1 MNSGRMMIGK
11 ISSISLYITVLLVSP
26 AALHGQETIVDSSG
40 VVSVDS
46 LALSAR
52 VSERA
57 DSLMRA
63 ADSFRKEYDFTNA
76 LAVCR
81 EALELPVDS
90 LERIGIED
98 SRLLCEN
105 GANML
110 DFVYRPSV
118 VARKR
123 VSLNDFFLYYP
134 LEDKS
139 WHPVPDVLDG
149 SSGHPFSRAV
159 YAGDGDREIY
169 FSARDEGGSRNLM
182 CTAFNDSLWTAPSLL
197 NEHLTSSGDEIYPM
211 LSPDGKSLYFSSS
224 GLYGMGG
231 YDIYVSSWDDESGDW
246 GVPVNLGFPYSSP
259 YDDFLFVNT
268 DDGRYT
274 VFASNRDCTADSVN
288 VYVLEY
294 DNMPISGAVEDMAEL
309 RRIMSLEPAA
319 KDSVAPAEDDGI
331 PENVDTRRYMAK
343 MEEVRSLKDSL
354 YIYGQSLDKER
365 VRFAMSDD
373 VEERAVLTAE
383 ILRREEAIPMMQDSL
398 DRATALLQQIE
409 MEFLFSGVVIDPE
422 KVYAASEAAYDEDV
436 EYSFVRMNIGD
447 TLDMAFEE
455 PADEF
460 DYSFMIL
467 PEGRFAKDNTIPSGV
482 VYQIQIFSVAR
493 PASVAQLRGLSPVF
507 VSGSSSGKYTYSVGV
522 FRTYND
528 VLSNLNRVRKVGFK
542 SAYIVAYIDGKSVSV
557 ATARAME
564 KKK

>member
-1 MNSGRMMIGK
+1 MMIGK

-105 GANML
+105 
-110 DFVYRPSV
+110 VYRPSV

-139 WHPVPDVLDG
+139 WHPVPNVLDG

>member
-1 MNSGRMMIGK
+1 
-11 ISSISLYITVLLVSP
+11 
-26 AALHGQETIVDSSG
+26 
-40 VVSVDS
+40 
-46 LALSAR
+46 
-52 VSERA
+52 
-57 DSLMRA
+57 
-63 ADSFRKEYDFTNA
+63 
-76 LAVCR
+76 
-81 EALELPVDS
+81 
-90 LERIGIED
+90 
-98 SRLLCEN
+98 
-105 GANML
+105 
-110 DFVYRPSV
+110 
-118 VARKR
+118 
-123 VSLNDFFLYYP
+123 
-134 LEDKS
+134 
-139 WHPVPDVLDG
+139 
-149 SSGHPFSRAV
+149 
-159 YAGDGDREIY
+159 
-169 FSARDEGGSRNLM
+169 M
-182 CTAFNDSLWTAPSLL
+182 CSAFNDSLWTAPSLL

-211 LSPDGKSLYFSSS
+211 LSPDSKSLYFSSS

-522 FRTYND
+522 FRNYND

>member
-1 MNSGRMMIGK
+1 MMIGK

-46 LALSAR
+46 LALSVR

-139 WHPVPDVLDG
+139 WHPVPNVLDG

-343 MEEVRSLKDSL
+343 MEEVRSLKGSL

>member
-1 MNSGRMMIGK
+1 MMIGK

-63 ADSFRKEYDFTNA
+63 ADSLRKEYDFTNA

>member
-1 MNSGRMMIGK
+1 MMIGK

-46 LALSAR
+46 LALPAR

-57 DSLMRA
+57 DSLMRV
-63 ADSFRKEYDFTNA
+63 ADSLRKEYDFTNA
-76 LAVCR
+76 LEVCR

-134 LEDKS
+134 LKDKS
-139 WHPVPDVLDG
+139 WHPVPNVLDG

-182 CTAFNDSLWTAPSLL
+182 CTVFNDSLWTAPSLL

-231 YDIYVSSWDDESGDW
+231 YDIYVSSWDEESGDW

-319 KDSVAPAEDDGI
+319 KDSVGPAEDDGI

>member
-1 MNSGRMMIGK
+1 MMIGK

-26 AALHGQETIVDSSG
+26 AALHGQATIVDSSG

-46 LALSAR
+46 LALPAR

-57 DSLMRA
+57 DSLMRV
-63 ADSFRKEYDFTNA
+63 ADSLRKEYDFTNA
-76 LAVCR
+76 LEVCR

-134 LEDKS
+134 LKDKS
-139 WHPVPDVLDG
+139 WHPVPNVLDG

-182 CTAFNDSLWTAPSLL
+182 CTVFNDSLWTAPSLL

-231 YDIYVSSWDDESGDW
+231 YDIYVSSWDEESGDW

-319 KDSVAPAEDDGI
+319 KDSVGPAEDDGI

-507 VSGSSSGKYTYSVGV
+507 VSDSSSEKYTYSVGV

>member
-1 MNSGRMMIGK
+1 
-11 ISSISLYITVLLVSP
+11 
-26 AALHGQETIVDSSG
+26 
-40 VVSVDS
+40 
-46 LALSAR
+46 
-52 VSERA
+52 
-57 DSLMRA
+57 
-63 ADSFRKEYDFTNA
+63 
-76 LAVCR
+76 
-81 EALELPVDS
+81 
-90 LERIGIED
+90 
-98 SRLLCEN
+98 
-105 GANML
+105 
-110 DFVYRPSV
+110 
-118 VARKR
+118 
-123 VSLNDFFLYYP
+123 
-134 LEDKS
+134 
-139 WHPVPDVLDG
+139 
-149 SSGHPFSRAV
+149 
-159 YAGDGDREIY
+159 
-169 FSARDEGGSRNLM
+169 
-182 CTAFNDSLWTAPSLL
+182 
-197 NEHLTSSGDEIYPM
+197 
-211 LSPDGKSLYFSSS
+211 
-224 GLYGMGG
+224 MGG
-231 YDIYVSSWDDESGDW
+231 YDIYVSSWDEESGDW

-383 ILRREEAIPMMQDSL
+383 ILRREEAIPVMQDSL

-467 PEGRFAKDNTIPSGV
+467 PEGRFAKDNTIPAGV

-507 VSGSSSGKYTYSVGV
+507 VSDSSSGKYTYSVGV

-528 VLSNLNRVRKVGFK
+528 VLSNLNKVRRAGFK

>member
-1 MNSGRMMIGK
+1 MMIGK

-63 ADSFRKEYDFTNA
+63 ADSLRKEYDFTNA

-211 LSPDGKSLYFSSS
+211 LSPDSKSLYFSSS

-354 YIYGQSLDKER
+354 YIYGPSLDKER
-365 VRFAMSDD
+365 VRFALRDV
-373 VEERAVLTAE
+373 VEERAVLRSE

-522 FRTYND
+522 FRNYND